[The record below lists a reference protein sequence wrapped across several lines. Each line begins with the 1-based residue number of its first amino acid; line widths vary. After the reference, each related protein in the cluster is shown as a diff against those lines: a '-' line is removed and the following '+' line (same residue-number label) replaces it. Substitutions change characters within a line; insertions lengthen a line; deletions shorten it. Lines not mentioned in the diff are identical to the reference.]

1 MYSKKARGLKVSH
14 NTYKQYKNNMNFSEN
29 VSVGPPKR
37 KSSVEFGSNLTIG
50 SNLTVGSPTP
60 RRHSSI
66 GLGFGSLN
74 STSSLIS
81 SFSSIDNDKN
91 SQEILRAPL
100 NIISTA
106 FIKRFGE

>member
-1 MYSKKARGLKVSH
+1 
-14 NTYKQYKNNMNFSEN
+14 MNFSEN
-29 VSVGPPKR
+29 ISVSPPRR
-37 KSSVEFGSNLTIG
+37 KSSFEFGSK
-50 SNLTVGSPTP
+50 LTVDSLTP

-66 GLGFGSLN
+66 GLEFGSLN

-81 SFSSIDNDKN
+81 SFSSIDNDKEKN

>member
-1 MYSKKARGLKVSH
+1 
-14 NTYKQYKNNMNFSEN
+14 MNSSEN
-29 VSVGPPKR
+29 ISVGSPRR

-81 SFSSIDNDKN
+81 SFSSIDNDKDKN

>member
-1 MYSKKARGLKVSH
+1 
-14 NTYKQYKNNMNFSEN
+14 MNSSEN
-29 VSVGPPKR
+29 ISVGTPRR
-37 KSSVEFGSNLTIG
+37 KSSIELGSQL
-50 SNLTVGSPTP
+50 SVGSPTP

-81 SFSSIDNDKN
+81 SFSTIDNDKN

>member
-1 MYSKKARGLKVSH
+1 
-14 NTYKQYKNNMNFSEN
+14 MNFSEN
-29 VSVGPPKR
+29 ISVGPPRR
-37 KSSVEFGSNLTIG
+37 KSSVEFGSNLT
-50 SNLTVGSPTP
+50 VVSPIP

-81 SFSSIDNDKN
+81 SFSSIDNDKDKK

>member
-1 MYSKKARGLKVSH
+1 
-14 NTYKQYKNNMNFSEN
+14 MNFSEN
-29 VSVGPPKR
+29 ISVGSPRR
-37 KSSVEFGSNLTIG
+37 KSSVEFGSK
-50 SNLTVGSPTP
+50 LTVGSLTP

-66 GLGFGSLN
+66 GSEFGSLN

-81 SFSSIDNDKN
+81 SFSSIDKGKN

>member
-1 MYSKKARGLKVSH
+1 
-14 NTYKQYKNNMNFSEN
+14 MNFSEN
-29 VSVGPPKR
+29 ISVGPPRR
-37 KSSVEFGSNLTIG
+37 KSSVEFGSK
-50 SNLTVGSPTP
+50 LTVGSLTP

-66 GLGFGSLN
+66 GLEFGSLN
-74 STSSLIS
+74 STSSLVS
-81 SFSSIDNDKN
+81 SFSSIDMDKN

>member
-1 MYSKKARGLKVSH
+1 
-14 NTYKQYKNNMNFSEN
+14 MNFSEN
-29 VSVGPPKR
+29 ISVGPPRR
-37 KSSVEFGSNLTIG
+37 KSSVEFG

-81 SFSSIDNDKN
+81 SFSSIDNDKDKN

>member
-1 MYSKKARGLKVSH
+1 
-14 NTYKQYKNNMNFSEN
+14 MNSSEN
-29 VSVGPPKR
+29 ISVGTPRR
-37 KSSVEFGSNLTIG
+37 KSSIELGSQL
-50 SNLTVGSPTP
+50 SVGSPTP

-81 SFSSIDNDKN
+81 SFSSIENDKDKN

>member
-1 MYSKKARGLKVSH
+1 
-14 NTYKQYKNNMNFSEN
+14 MNSSEN
-29 VSVGPPKR
+29 ISVGPPRRQSSIEFGSNLTVDSLTPRR
-37 KSSVEFGSNLTIG
+37 KSSVEFGSKL
-50 SNLTVGSPTP
+50 SVDSLQP
-60 RRHSSI
+60 RHSSN

-81 SFSSIDNDKN
+81 SFSSIDNDKDKN